1 MAETP
6 TMEVRARLTADSG
19 QFIQGMENA
28 VKATESLQRSAS
40 MAQKAI
46 STFSVASAIG
56 AGGLIKLGIESFMAA
71 ARVEELNYA
80 MNAVG
85 KSTGLGYEAIHQA
98 AIGIKQMGI
107 EYSVAQRSAL
117 MFAQNNLKLADASK
131 LARVAQDLA
140 VLSGKNSTEEF
151 QLLTYAVMTQRTELF
166 KSAGINGS
174 VQQAY
179 EKMAKSL
186 GVSTQQ
192 LTAQQKVQAAMNL
205 ALEEGARVQG
215 TYEEAM
221 KSASKVLRSFTR
233 INEEM
238 KVAFGDV
245 LLQGI
250 GPIIVAFYHLEQRLL
265 LAMEGSGAFHD
276 VLTSLTAVIVHIT
289 SPITNFINGLNKYIE
304 KFDKV
309 NINTEKLAGTLN
321 NILPILLAVGA
332 GFATV
337 GGSALF
343 EMIPVLGKLLEFLAG
358 GSGIPVAL
366 IVLATTSTNVREAF
380 VNLGKALMPVINVVK
395 SFAGVLLNV
404 LSYAVGFVAK
414 MINGLATVISATIEF
429 IQRYASV
436 FKTLAVAVGVLV
448 LAYGA
453 YKLTLVAVDAWQK
466 VTEFGTRAMSIAMDI
481 WAGICLVAE
490 AATGGVTAAFEALAG
505 VLEANPIGLVI
516 GAVVALIGG
525 LVVLYNTSDTA
536 RKFIEKAFNSVANT
550 LGKAIG
556 NVLEWFG
563 HLLLSFADLIDTNH
577 EFGRV
582 IAKVFQFIYDTIITV
597 ITFVLKY
604 YKMWIDVFVNLTDTH
619 NDFGQ
624 IIANVFQ
631 FVYTTII
638 DVIKIVLQFIQHW
651 LDAFVELFK
660 GHSKFSEIVGKV
672 FKFVAEIIAGAV
684 NIVLQVFANILK
696 GVATLV
702 HYFGY
707 FKDFIGDVWNIIWKV
722 ISTVAGWIGD
732 AFSFIWDWIKK
743 LFNWVK
749 GLIADFIDLLKKPAG
764 WIDSV
769 LNLGW
774 TETLNKVSDS
784 LRGVKQTTEE
794 LGKTTVGPTDS
805 KASVDAITSV
815 GLALAD
821 ATQSWGNY
829 STGVEGVI
837 SKFANQI
844 SKFGGSL
851 VKKAYELDPIKGI
864 DLLVEGAEKASGAI
878 GDIIA
883 NLEVMKKI
891 DVGTA
896 LTDGVHNAA
905 QTASKVVGAVID
917 TLDTMKAID
926 VGTALTQGVSDV
938 AKTAGTMLV
947 GIGAGIKSFTSGN
960 VLETIIDGTKD
971 LVSSLKETMGFGDIL
986 ADLQKKFKGS
996 PAGKTTNDVTEP
1008 VTQINASADRL
1019 QKIKDSMK
1027 KGLDSIQSVID
1038 NLAQASKDFANSL
1051 KDVIENFAGLKGV
1064 SLPDGFVPQA
1074 KSLIE
1079 NMQEKLN
1086 KATQFSTQIAQLQAL
1101 NLDAGA
1107 LKQIIEAG
1115 PIQGAQLAASIL
1127 SGGQEAVDQVS
1138 GLQKAIEFA
1147 GAAIGQQGAM
1157 AAGYPAMI
1165 KTAQEKYNSI
1175 ASGNLSTSQYG
1186 STINVQQGAIQIAV
1200 DTTHAKNQDEATAM
1214 IENALQKVFDT
1225 LGKELAAK

>member
-19 QFIQGMENA
+19 QFIQSMENA
-28 VKATESLQRSAS
+28 VKATESLQKSAS

-46 STFSVASAIG
+46 SAFSVASAIG
-56 AGGLIKLGIESFMAA
+56 AGGLIKLGVDSFMAA
-71 ARVEELNYA
+71 ARVQELDIA

-85 KSTGLGYEAIHQA
+85 KSTGLGYEAIASA
-98 AIGIKQMGI
+98 ATGIKQMGI
-107 EYSVAQRSAL
+107 EMAVAQRSAL

-140 VLSGKNSTEEF
+140 VISGKNSTEEF

-205 ALEEGARVQG
+205 ALEEGSRVAG
-215 TYEEAM
+215 TYEAAM
-221 KSASKVLRSFTR
+221 TSPGKVLRSFAR
-233 INEEM
+233 LNDDL
-238 KVAFGDV
+238 KVALGDA
-245 LLQGI
+245 LLKGI
-250 GPIIVAFYHLEQRLL
+250 GPMIVALYHLEKTLVN
-265 LAMEGSGAFHD
+265 AVEGTGAFHKI
-276 VLTSLTAVIVHIT
+276 LLALQAVFVYIFT
-289 SPITNFINGLNKYIE
+289 PITKLIEHLKDYIE

-309 NINTEKLAGTLN
+309 NINTEKLARALN

-332 GFATV
+332 GFAV
-337 GGSALF
+337 AGGAALF
-343 EMIPVLGKLLEFLAG
+343 SMVPVLGTLLGAL
-358 GSGIPVAL
+358 SPVGVGL
-366 IVLATTSTNVREAF
+366 TVLALTSSKVRDAFGNLLRAMTPVLEVAKNVGMVF
-380 VNLGKALMPVINVVK
+380 
-395 SFAGVLLNV
+395 LNV
-404 LSYAVGFVAK
+404 LGYAVGFVAK
-414 MINGLATVISATIEF
+414 MINGLATVISATIGFFE
-429 IQRYASV
+429 RYASV
-436 FKTLAVAVGVLV
+436 FKTLAVAVGILA

-466 VTEFGTRAMSIAMDI
+466 ITEFGTKAMSIAMDI

-490 AATGGVTAAFEALAG
+490 AATGGVTAAFEALAV
-505 VLEANPIGLVI
+505 VLETNPIGLVI

-563 HLLLSFADLIDTNH
+563 RLLLSFADLIDTNH
-577 EFGRV
+577 EFGKV
-582 IAKVFQFIYDTIITV
+582 IAKVFQFIYETIITV

-660 GHSKFSEIVGKV
+660 GHSKFAEIVGKV
-672 FKFVAEIIAGAV
+672 FKFVAEIIAGAI

-794 LGKTTVGPTDS
+794 LGKATVGPTDS

-829 STGVEGVI
+829 TTGAEGVI

-844 SKFGGSL
+844 SKFGGTL
-851 VKKAYELDPIKGI
+851 VKKAYELDPIQGI
-864 DLLVEGAEKASGAI
+864 DLLVTGAEKASDAI
-878 GDIIA
+878 GTIIGK
-883 NLEVMKKI
+883 LEVMKKI

-896 LTDGVHNAA
+896 LTEGVHNAA
-905 QTASKVVGAVID
+905 QTASTVVGAVIE
-917 TLDTMKAID
+917 TLDTMKAIN

-986 ADLQKKFKGS
+986 ADLQKKFKGN
-996 PAGKTTNDVTEP
+996 PAGKTTNDVTDP
-1008 VTQINASADRL
+1008 ATQINASADRL

>member
-6 TMEVRARLTADSG
+6 TMEVRARLTADSA

-28 VKATESLQRSAS
+28 VKATESLQQSAS

-46 STFSVASAIG
+46 SAFSVASAIG
-56 AGGLIKLGIESFMAA
+56 AGGLIKLGIDSFMAA
-71 ARVEELNYA
+71 ARVQELDIA

-85 KSTGLGYEAIHQA
+85 KSTGLGYEAIASA
-98 AIGIKQMGI
+98 ATGIKQMGI
-107 EYSVAQRSAL
+107 EMAVAQRSAL

-205 ALEEGARVQG
+205 ALEEGSRVAG
-215 TYEEAM
+215 TYEAAM
-221 KSASKVLRSFTR
+221 TSPGKVLRSFAR
-233 INEEM
+233 LNDDL
-238 KVAFGDV
+238 KVALGDA
-245 LLQGI
+245 LLKGI
-250 GPIIVAFYHLEQRLL
+250 GPMIVALYHLEKTLVN
-265 LAMEGSGAFHD
+265 AVEGTGAFHKI
-276 VLTSLTAVIVHIT
+276 LLALQAVFVYIFT
-289 SPITNFINGLNKYIE
+289 PITKFIEHLKDYIE

-309 NINTEKLAGTLN
+309 NINTEKLATTLN
-321 NILPILLAVGA
+321 QFLPILLAVGA
-332 GFATV
+332 GFATL
-337 GGSALF
+337 GGQHLLK
-343 EMIPVLGKLLEFLAG
+343 MIPILGEFLGFLNPVAVALVVLSFTSEKVRTAFGNLLRAMTPLLE
-358 GSGIPVAL
+358 VAK
-366 IVLATTSTNVREAF
+366 NV
-380 VNLGKALMPVINVVK
+380 GM
-395 SFAGVLLNV
+395 VLLNV

-414 MINGLATVISATIEF
+414 MINGLATVISATIGF
-429 IQRYASV
+429 IERYASV
-436 FKTLAVAVGVLV
+436 FKTLAVAVGILA

-466 VTEFGTRAMSIAMDI
+466 VTEFGTKAMSIAMDI

-490 AATGGVTAAFEALAG
+490 AATGGVTAAFEALAV
-505 VLEANPIGLVI
+505 VLETNPIGLVI
-516 GAVVALIGG
+516 GAIVAFIGG

-536 RKFIEKAFNSVANT
+536 RKYISIAFNYIANI
-550 LGKAIG
+550 LGKVVG
-556 NVLEWFG
+556 NILEWFG
-563 HLLLSFADLIDTNH
+563 HLLLAFSNLMDTNND
-577 EFGRV
+577 FGRV
-582 IAKVFQFIYDTIITV
+582 IAKVFQFVYTTIINV
-597 ITFVLKY
+597 ITFILKY
-604 YKMWIDVFVNLTDTH
+604 VKFWIDVFVELTNT
-619 NDFGQ
+619 NNAFGRTV
-624 IIANVFQ
+624 ASVFQ
-631 FVYTTII
+631 FVYTTIM
-638 DVIKIVLQFIQHW
+638 DVITFVLKYVKFW
-651 LDAFVELFK
+651 LDAFVQLFK
-660 GHSKFSEIVGKV
+660 GHSTLAKIVADV
-672 FKFVAEIIAGAV
+672 FKFVAEIIAGAI

-696 GVATLV
+696 GIATLV

-732 AFSFIWDWIKK
+732 AFSFIWGWIKK

-749 GLIADFIDLLKKPAG
+749 GLIADFIDLLKKPAE

-769 LNLGW
+769 LGLGW

-784 LRGVKQTTEE
+784 LRGVKQNTED
-794 LGKTTVGPTDS
+794 LAKVTLGPTDS
-805 KASVDAITSV
+805 KTSVDAITSV
-815 GLALAD
+815 GLALAS

-829 STGVEGVI
+829 TTGAEGVI
-837 SKFANQI
+837 SKFANEI

-851 VKKAYELDPIKGI
+851 VTKAGELKPLEGI
-864 DLLVEGAEKASGAI
+864 DLLVKGATTASNAI
-878 GDIIA
+878 GTIIDK
-883 NLEVMKKI
+883 LEVMKKI

-896 LTDGVHNAA
+896 LTDGVNNVAK
-905 QTASKVVGAVID
+905 TASKVVGAVIN

-926 VGTALTQGVSDV
+926 VGTALTQGVSNV

-947 GIGAGIKSFTSGN
+947 GIGEGIKSFTSGD
-960 VLETIIDGTKD
+960 VLGTIISGTKS

-986 ADLQKKFKGS
+986 ASLQEKFKGN
-996 PAGKTTNDVTEP
+996 PAVTTNGDDKIIDP
-1008 VTQINASADRL
+1008 ASQISAAADRL

-1027 KGLDSIQSVID
+1027 KGLDAIQSVID
-1038 NLAQASKDFANSL
+1038 NLTQASKDFANSL

-1064 SLPDGFVPQA
+1064 NLPDGFVPQA

-1147 GAAIGQQGAM
+1147 GAAIGQQGVI
-1157 AAGYPAMI
+1157 AAGYPDMI
-1165 KTAQEKYNSI
+1165 RNAQDKYNSI

-1186 STINVQQGAIQIAV
+1186 STVNVQQGAIQISI
-1200 DTTHAKNQDEATAM
+1200 DTSQAKNQDEATKM
-1214 IENALQKVFDT
+1214 IEDALQKVFDT

>member
-19 QFIQGMENA
+19 QFIQSMENA
-28 VKATESLQRSAS
+28 VKATESLQKSAS

-46 STFSVASAIG
+46 SAFSVASAIG
-56 AGGLIKLGIESFMAA
+56 AGGLIKLGVDSFMAA
-71 ARVEELNYA
+71 ARVQELDIA

-85 KSTGLGYEAIHQA
+85 KSTGLGYEAIASA
-98 AIGIKQMGI
+98 ATGIKQMGI
-107 EYSVAQRSAL
+107 EMAVAQRSAL

-205 ALEEGARVQG
+205 ALEEGSRVAG
-215 TYEEAM
+215 TYEAAM
-221 KSASKVLRSFTR
+221 TSPGKVLRSFAR
-233 INEEM
+233 LNDDL
-238 KVAFGDV
+238 KVALGDA
-245 LLQGI
+245 LLKGI
-250 GPIIVAFYHLEQRLL
+250 GPMIVALYHLEKTLVN
-265 LAMEGSGAFHD
+265 AVEGTGAFHKIL
-276 VLTSLTAVIVHIT
+276 VALQAVFVYIFT
-289 SPITNFINGLNKYIE
+289 PITKFIEHLKDYIE

-309 NINTEKLAGTLN
+309 NINTGKLATTLN
-321 NILPILLAVGA
+321 QFLPILLAVGA
-332 GFATV
+332 GFATL
-337 GGSALF
+337 GGQHLLR
-343 EMIPVLGKLLEFLAG
+343 MIPILGEFLVFLDPIAVALVVLSFTSEKVRTAFGNLLRAMTPLLE
-358 GSGIPVAL
+358 VAK
-366 IVLATTSTNVREAF
+366 NV
-380 VNLGKALMPVINVVK
+380 GM
-395 SFAGVLLNV
+395 VLLNV
-404 LSYAVGFVAK
+404 LSYAVGIVAK
-414 MINGLATVISATIEF
+414 MINGLAMIISATIGF
-429 IQRYASV
+429 IERYASV
-436 FKTLAVAVGVLV
+436 FKTLAVAVGILA

-466 VTEFGTRAMSIAMDI
+466 ITEFGTQAMSIAMDI

-490 AATGGVTAAFEALAG
+490 AATGGVTAAFEALAV
-505 VLEANPIGLVI
+505 VLETNPIGLVI

-536 RKFIEKAFNSVANT
+536 RKYITTAFNFIANT
-550 LGKAIG
+550 LGNVIG

-563 HLLLSFADLIDTNH
+563 HLVLAFGNLMDTNND
-577 EFGRV
+577 FGKTV
-582 IAKVFQFIYDTIITV
+582 AKVFQFVYTTVITVITFILKYYKMLIDVFVELTNTHNAFGKIVANVFQFIYTTIITV

-604 YKMWIDVFVNLTDTH
+604 
-619 NDFGQ
+619 
-624 IIANVFQ
+624 
-631 FVYTTII
+631 
-638 DVIKIVLQFIQHW
+638 IKFW
-651 LDAFVELFK
+651 LDAFVDLFK
-660 GHSKFSEIVGKV
+660 GHSIFAKIVGDV
-672 FKFVAEIIAGAV
+672 FKFVAEIIAGAI
-684 NIVLQVFANILK
+684 NIALQVFANMLK
-696 GVATLV
+696 GLATLI

-707 FKDFIGDVWNIIWKV
+707 FKDFMGDIWNVIWKV

-732 AFSFIWDWIKK
+732 AFSFIWGWIKK

-749 GLIADFIDLLKKPAG
+749 GLIADFIDLLKEPAG

-774 TETLNKVSDS
+774 TETLNKVSNS

-794 LGKTTVGPTDS
+794 LGKVTLGPTDS
-805 KASVDAITSV
+805 KASIDAITSV
-815 GLALAD
+815 GVAMAS

-829 STGVEGVI
+829 TTGAEGVI
-837 SKFANQI
+837 SKFANEI
-844 SKFGGSL
+844 SKFGGNL
-851 VKKAYELDPIKGI
+851 VAKAGELEPIKGI
-864 DLLVEGAEKASGAI
+864 DALVTGAQKASNVI
-878 GDIIA
+878 GTIIDK
-883 NLEVMKKI
+883 LEVMKKI

-896 LTDGVHNAA
+896 LTDGVNNVAK
-905 QTASKVVGAVID
+905 TASKVVGAVIN

-996 PAGKTTNDVTEP
+996 PAGKTGNDGTDP
-1008 VTQINASADRL
+1008 ATQINASADRL

-1027 KGLDSIQSVID
+1027 RGLDSIQSVID

-1107 LKQIIEAG
+1107 LKQIVEAG

-1186 STINVQQGAIQIAV
+1186 STVNVQQGAFQISI
-1200 DTTHAKNQDEATAM
+1200 DTSKATTPDEATKM
-1214 IENALQKVFDT
+1214 IEDALQKVFDT